1 MDLSAPTHTT
11 DVLDQFGAAPLEEVM
26 PTDASDFA
34 DITIGEG
41 DFVVIH
47 CIRDYYGYVLE
58 AENAC
63 GRVKVN
69 FLDDT
74 FKQRRTFAFVASSV
88 ELIIKKEALWF
99 NKATAAVSAKA
110 LTATV

>member
-1 MDLSAPTHTT
+1 MNLPASTHTT

-74 FKQRRTFAFVASSV
+74 FKQRRTFAFAASTV
-88 ELIIKKEALWF
+88 ELIIKKEALY
-99 NKATAAVSAKA
+99 KATAAVSAEA

>member
-1 MDLSAPTHTT
+1 MNLPASTHTT
-11 DVLDQFGAAPLEEVM
+11 DVLDQFGAAPLDEVV
-26 PTDASDFA
+26 PTDAS

-58 AENAC
+58 AENVC
-63 GRVKVN
+63 GLIKVN
-69 FLDDT
+69 FLDDIL
-74 FKQRRTFAFVASSV
+74 KERRTFAFVASSV
-88 ELIIKKEALWF
+88 ELIIKKEALY
-99 NKATAAVSAKA
+99 KATAAVSAEA

>member
-1 MDLSAPTHTT
+1 MNLPASTHTT

-58 AENAC
+58 AENVC
-63 GRVKVN
+63 GRIKVN
-69 FLDDT
+69 FLDDIL
-74 FKQRRTFAFVASSV
+74 KERRTFAFVASSV